1 MNILMVCLG
10 NICRSPLAEGI
21 LAEKAAKAGLAWFV
35 DSAGTS
41 DYHIGE
47 PPHPLS
53 QKVSLLNGIDI
64 STQRCRQFVE
74 NDLMKFD
81 KIYAMDSANYLDIKR
96 LCGKNWQNDK
106 VKLILEELH
115 PGKNMEVPDPWYGG
129 EDGFHQVFKLLDDAC
144 ERIIQP
150 YTTAL
155 K

>member
-1 MNILMVCLG
+1 MVCLG

-47 PPHPLS
+47 PPHPLA

>member
-1 MNILMVCLG
+1 
-10 NICRSPLAEGI
+10 
-21 LAEKAAKAGLAWFV
+21 
-35 DSAGTS
+35 
-41 DYHIGE
+41 
-47 PPHPLS
+47 
-53 QKVSLLNGIDI
+53 
-64 STQRCRQFVE
+64 
-74 NDLMKFD
+74 MKFD